1 MNFSFKEA
9 IVFGSNGLVGSSV
22 VNKFKNSEIIE
33 NLYPSTRSEVDL
45 FNLEETS
52 NFINKINP
60 DLVVIAA
67 ARVGGIYANNS
78 QRSEFLIEN
87 LKINL
92 NILESLINFP
102 DCTVVNLGSS
112 CIYPLNATN
121 PISEESIF
129 TGKLEP
135 TNSPYAVAKLAA
147 IELANSMKTQ
157 FGHKIINL
165 MPTNLY
171 GPNDNFSDKNSHVIP
186 GMMKRMHIAKIENHK
201 NFNIWGSGNPKR
213 EFLHVDDLSSA
224 IEFVL
229 KNNVNYELLN
239 VGSGEEIQIIDLAN
253 LLKEIIDFK
262 GEITN
267 DTNLPDGN
275 PRKLIDSSKINQLGW
290 SAKIP
295 LKEGLQNTYEWFLN
309 NFENIRN

>member
-1 MNFSFKEA
+1 MNFSFKDA

-22 VNKFKNSEIIE
+22 VNNFKNSEIIE

-78 QRSEFLIEN
+78 QRSEFLIDN

-102 DCTVVNLGSS
+102 NCTVVNLGSS

-186 GMMKRMHIAKIENHK
+186 GMMKRMHIAKIENHES
-201 NFNIWGSGNPKR
+201 FNIWGSGSPKR

-239 VGSGEEIQIIDLAN
+239 VGSGEEIQIIDLAH
-253 LLKEIIDFK
+253 LLKEIIDFE

>member
-1 MNFSFKEA
+1 MNFSFKDA

-22 VNKFKNSEIIE
+22 VNNFKNSEIIE
-33 NLYPSTRSEVDL
+33 NLYPSTRNEVDL

-102 DCTVVNLGSS
+102 NCTVVNLGSS

-129 TGKLEP
+129 TGTLEP

-201 NFNIWGSGNPKR
+201 IFNIWGSGNPKR

-239 VGSGEEIQIIDLAN
+239 VGSGEEIQIIDLAH
-253 LLKEIIDFK
+253 LLKEIIDFE

>member
-1 MNFSFKEA
+1 MNFSFKDA

-22 VNKFKNSEIIE
+22 VNNFKNSEIIE

-78 QRSEFLIEN
+78 QRSEFLIDN

-102 DCTVVNLGSS
+102 NCTVVNLGSS

-186 GMMKRMHIAKIENHK
+186 GMMKRMHIAKIENHES
-201 NFNIWGSGNPKR
+201 FNLWGSGSPKR

-239 VGSGEEIQIIDLAN
+239 VGSGEEIQIIDLAH
-253 LLKEIIDFK
+253 LLKEIIDFE

>member
-1 MNFSFKEA
+1 M
-9 IVFGSNGLVGSSV
+9 
-22 VNKFKNSEIIE
+22 
-33 NLYPSTRSEVDL
+33 
-45 FNLEETS
+45 
-52 NFINKINP
+52 
-60 DLVVIAA
+60 
-67 ARVGGIYANNS
+67 
-78 QRSEFLIEN
+78 
-87 LKINL
+87 
-92 NILESLINFP
+92 INFP
-102 DCTVVNLGSS
+102 NCTVVNLGSS

-121 PISEESIF
+121 PISEKSIF

-201 NFNIWGSGNPKR
+201 NFNIWGSGSPKR

-239 VGSGEEIQIIDLAN
+239 VGSGEEIQIIDLAH
-253 LLKEIIDFK
+253 LLKEIIDFE

>member
-1 MNFSFKEA
+1 M
-9 IVFGSNGLVGSSV
+9 
-22 VNKFKNSEIIE
+22 
-33 NLYPSTRSEVDL
+33 
-45 FNLEETS
+45 
-52 NFINKINP
+52 
-60 DLVVIAA
+60 
-67 ARVGGIYANNS
+67 
-78 QRSEFLIEN
+78 
-87 LKINL
+87 
-92 NILESLINFP
+92 INFP
-102 DCTVVNLGSS
+102 NCTVVNLGSS

-147 IELANSMKTQ
+147 IELANSMRTQ
-157 FGHKIINL
+157 YGHKIINL

-239 VGSGEEIQIIDLAN
+239 VGSGKEIQIIDLAH
-253 LLKEIIDFK
+253 LLKEIIDFE

-267 DTNLPDGN
+267 DANLPDGN

-295 LKEGLQNTYEWFLN
+295 LKEGLQNTYEWFLS

>member
-78 QRSEFLIEN
+78 QRSEFLIDN

-171 GPNDNFSDKNSHVIP
+171 GPNDNFSDTESHVIP
-186 GMMKRMHIAKIENHK
+186 GLISRMHKAKKSKLNE
-201 NFNIWGSGNPKR
+201 FTVWGTGSPLR
-213 EFLHVDDLSSA
+213 EFLHVDDLAEA
-224 IEFVL
+224 IKFIMLSEADTGLYNIGSNHEVSIKQL
-229 KNNVNYELLN
+229 VEMLTEVIEYEGN
-239 VGSGEEIQIIDLAN
+239 IV
-253 LLKEIIDFK
+253 F
-262 GEITN
+262 
-267 DTNLPDGN
+267 DTEKPDGN
-275 PRKLIDSSKINQLGW
+275 PRKLLDSTKIRQLGW
-290 SAKIP
+290 KPKID
-295 LKEGLQNTYEWFLN
+295 LLQGLNDTYKWYTAN
-309 NFENIRN
+309 SN